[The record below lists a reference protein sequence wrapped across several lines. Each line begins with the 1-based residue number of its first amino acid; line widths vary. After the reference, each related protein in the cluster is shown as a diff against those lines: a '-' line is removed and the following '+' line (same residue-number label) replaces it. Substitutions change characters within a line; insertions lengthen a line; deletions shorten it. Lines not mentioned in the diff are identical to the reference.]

1 MKVVFLALLSVVAGL
16 QVSVRTRSPVEKVVE
31 LIQELKAKI
40 EADGAIGQKTYD
52 KFACWCETTTA
63 RKANNIDDGKATIA
77 STTTEILTLKG
88 AIAVLEHE
96 ISVLEERIAKNN
108 AAMAT
113 LTKIREK
120 ENGDYQQEKGNMET
134 AIGSLHQAIQV
145 LSGAGTGGDM
155 GLLTV
160 AAKVRSAVQNSPHLS
175 TLSVKESDL
184 LKSFLEEPA
193 DYYDQKAQA
202 KASYSPQSGTVTGI
216 LKNMY
221 DTFAANLEKANSE
234 ESDLQ
239 KGYED
244 LMAEKEAQNK
254 LDSETVTAKE
264 TEKAEKSKMLGDAD
278 AKLIATQEQLKLDE
292 DFFATARD
300 SCKAKSDEWDE
311 RARLRTEQL
320 KGIHDALEILTSD
333 EARATFQA
341 SDETR
346 PVDTFGT
353 EGVASFVQ
361 LDASAPRERAYAAIK
376 KIAGGSL
383 RMAYLAVNVRMAAM
397 GHFDEV
403 IASIDEMIAVL
414 KSEGQDDIR
423 QRDFCI
429 EDRNR
434 ERNNRD
440 DLQYSIEQLQAKIDR
455 LNSKKKGLEK
465 DVERVTK
472 DKEDLIAAMAQALSD
487 RTDENGNFHSAKDD
501 DEAAIGLL
509 GDAIAA
515 MSKYS
520 TNNLALSQQP
530 TFDVSEDQAPDA
542 TFTGA
547 DKHAGATSGIVGLL
561 QNIKEGL
568 EQEVADAT
576 QSESNATEEFIQLK
590 AESDKQIEAYDAEL
604 TSLTSAIADTDAA
617 ILETTDSKTD
627 TEAEHEST
635 LNYLDRVRG
644 NCDWIEG
651 AFTKRAA
658 ARTKESEGLGMA
670 KSILAG
676 AELIQEGGDFGFLQR
691 LPQ

>member
-1 MKVVFLALLSVVAGL
+1 
-16 QVSVRTRSPVEKVVE
+16 
-31 LIQELKAKI
+31 
-40 EADGAIGQKTYD
+40 
-52 KFACWCETTTA
+52 
-63 RKANNIDDGKATIA
+63 
-77 STTTEILTLKG
+77 
-88 AIAVLEHE
+88 
-96 ISVLEERIAKNN
+96 
-108 AAMAT
+108 
-113 LTKIREK
+113 
-120 ENGDYQQEKGNMET
+120 MET
-134 AIGSLHQAIQV
+134 AISSLHQAIQV

-155 GLLTV
+155 GLLQ
-160 AAKVRSAVQNSPHLS
+160 AAANVRSAVQNSPHLA
-175 TLSVKESDL
+175 TLSMKESTL

-254 LDSETVTAKE
+254 LDSETATAKE
-264 TEKAEKSKMLGDAD
+264 AEKAEKAQLLA
-278 AKLIATQEQLKLDE
+278 AANEKLENTQAQLKLDE
-292 DFFATARD
+292 EFFVTARD
-300 SCKAKSDEWDE
+300 SCKAKSDTWDE
-311 RARLRTEQL
+311 RSRLRTEQL
-320 KGIHDALEILTSD
+320 RGIHDALEILTSD
-333 EARATFQA
+333 EARATFQS

-353 EGVASFVQ
+353 EGVASFIQ
-361 LDASAPRERAYAAIK
+361 LDTTAPRERAYNAIK
-376 KIAGGSL
+376 KIAGKNL
-383 RMAYLAVNVRMAAM
+383 RLAYLAVNVRMAAM

-403 IASIDEMIAVL
+403 ITSIDEMIQVL
-414 KSEGQDDIR
+414 KAEGQDDIK

-429 EDRNR
+429 SDRNE

-440 DLQYSIEQLQAKIDR
+440 DLAYSIEQLEAKIER
-455 LNSKKKGLEK
+455 LNGKKKGLEA

-472 DKEDLIAAMAQALSD
+472 DKEDLIEAMAQALQD
-487 RTDENGNFHSAKDD
+487 RTDENGAFHAAKED

-520 TNNLALSQQP
+520 TNNLALNQQP

-542 TFTGA
+542 TFSDA

-568 EQEVADAT
+568 ESEVAIGTKSEAQATTEYSQLRADAD
-576 QSESNATEEFIQLK
+576 L
-590 AESDKQIEAYDAEL
+590 QIEAYDTEL
-604 TSLTSAIADTDAA
+604 TSLATAIADTDAK
-617 ILETTDSKTD
+617 ILETTDTKTD
-627 TEAEHEST
+627 TEAEHQST
-635 LNYLDRVRG
+635 LDYLNRIRA

-651 AFTKRAA
+651 AFTKRAE
-658 ARTKESEGLGMA
+658 ARTKESEGLQMA

-676 AELIQEGGDFGFLQR
+676 AELLQESSSIEGGDFGFLQR
-691 LPQ
+691 LK